1 MKRRNR
7 EKTEESLLRSAA
19 TLLRRDGFANFGV
32 NAVARET
39 GVDKVL
45 IYRYFNDLDGL
56 LIALAEHL
64 DLWPSV
70 EELVNESDAIY
81 RARPAAQ
88 QVRIVF
94 RNLLKG
100 LRKRPLTLE
109 IMAWELAEQNPL
121 TSRLEVSRADL
132 ARTFTRRY
140 GHTGPSE
147 VDLAA
152 FVLIISASINYLTSR
167 KRIARDFNGMNIGD
181 EQVWQRL
188 EASIDMICAR
198 VLA

>member
-1 MKRRNR
+1 MKKRNR
-7 EKTEESLLRSAA
+7 ENTKQLILRAAA
-19 TLLRRDGFANFGV
+19 TLLRREGFSYFGV
-32 NAVARET
+32 NSLAREA

-45 IYRYFNDLDGL
+45 IYRYFDDLNGL
-56 LIALAEHL
+56 LAALADQL

-70 EELVNESDAIY
+70 EELVSESDAIY

-109 IMAWELAEQNPL
+109 VMAWELAERNPL
-121 TSRLEVSRADL
+121 TDQLEIARADL

-140 GHTGPSE
+140 GHTGPHE
-147 VDLAA
+147 VDLSA
-152 FVLIISASINYLTSR
+152 FVVILSASINYLTTR
-167 KRIARDFNGMNIGD
+167 MRVTDEFNGMTVGED
-181 EQVWQRL
+181 QAWQRL
-188 EASIDMICAR
+188 EASIDMICDR
-198 VLA
+198 MLA